1 LVVNLVSQ
9 VADTLADAVEVLVEF
24 FAQEEDSLV
33 LFVLL
38 ADLKA
43 ILNGIAAALGDHMS
57 LDNV

>member
-1 LVVNLVSQ
+1 MVVNLVSQ
-9 VADTLADAVEVLVEF
+9 VADALADAVEVLIEF

-43 ILNGIAAALGDHMS
+43 ILNGIAASLGNHMS

>member
-1 LVVNLVSQ
+1 MVVNLVSQ
-9 VADTLADAVEVLVEF
+9 VADALADAVEVLVKF

-43 ILNGIAAALGDHMS
+43 ILNRIAAALGDHMS